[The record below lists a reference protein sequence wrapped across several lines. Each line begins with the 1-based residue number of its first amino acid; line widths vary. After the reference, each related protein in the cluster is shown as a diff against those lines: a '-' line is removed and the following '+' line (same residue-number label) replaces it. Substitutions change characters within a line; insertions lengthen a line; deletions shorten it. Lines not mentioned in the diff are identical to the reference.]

1 MLNLQNLNTLANVI
15 QLLSYEELLEQ
26 ATTDDILKELQ
37 HQNKEYLEIII
48 KQNQEILE
56 RLKNG
61 KN

>member
-56 RLKNG
+56 RLKNA
-61 KN
+61 

>member
-1 MLNLQNLNTLANVI
+1 MLNLQNLNTLANVV

-56 RLKNG
+56 RLKNA
-61 KN
+61 